1 MDKKKNSIKFKFIYP
16 ESIDMR
22 HAFKNTLVSLIVASF
37 IFTPGAFAKPT
48 GPRVKDLNRVLKI
61 IKKSKEGIEVSKFVE
76 ANKPILKRKVYKRI
90 IKDALPFWDRKIS
103 KIDLGKNHVK
113 VSYKGKTLFMKYVD
127 RGPMAFIVN
136 NKPFLWKDMLTYKRT
151 KARLEEIINGKSSKK
166 ISVLDKFFGK
176 LSYFAAAA
184 TDPATTDTAAR
195 NKREEC
201 ENERGREYI
210 SGATLKSIKN
220 SKSGSISIN
229 EGEEATINF
238 LNDGSNS
245 KTLEKFKKFL
255 RGFESL
261 TSGRCGLCLGGY
273 SIISPPSN
281 GDENPP
287 LLRLLK
293 NDEGTCVSLEEPV
306 FGHTEGEKPPD
317 KKTNWIP
324 LIIVGAA
331 ALLLFLLVKS
341 KKKKKDGDK
350 DDPNPAPP
358 VVGWTPEG
366 KCPTPGA
373 RGLTP
378 IDIPPECRSSRCAS
392 TDESCSG
399 TSSDSIE

>member
-1 MDKKKNSIKFKFIYP
+1 MYFLMDKKKNSIKFKFIYP

-136 NKPFLWKDMLTYKRT
+136 NKPFLWKDMLTYRRT

-184 TDPATTDTAAR
+184 DDTLAER
-195 NKREEC
+195 CELQNREF
-201 ENERGREYI
+201 I
-210 SGATLKSIKN
+210 S
-220 SKSGSISIN
+220 
-229 EGEEATINF
+229 
-238 LNDGSNS
+238 
-245 KTLEKFKKFL
+245 
-255 RGFESL
+255 
-261 TSGRCGLCLGGY
+261 
-273 SIISPPSN
+273 
-281 GDENPP
+281 
-287 LLRLLK
+287 
-293 NDEGTCVSLEEPV
+293 
-306 FGHTEGEKPPD
+306 
-317 KKTNWIP
+317 
-324 LIIVGAA
+324 
-331 ALLLFLLVKS
+331 
-341 KKKKKDGDK
+341 
-350 DDPNPAPP
+350 
-358 VVGWTPEG
+358 
-366 KCPTPGA
+366 
-373 RGLTP
+373 
-378 IDIPPECRSSRCAS
+378 AS
-392 TDESCSG
+392 
-399 TSSDSIE
+399 

>member
-1 MDKKKNSIKFKFIYP
+1 MYFLMDKKKNSIKFKFIYP

-136 NKPFLWKDMLTYKRT
+136 NKPFLWKDMLTYRRT

-176 LSYFAAAA
+176 LSYFAAA
-184 TDPATTDTAAR
+184 DDTAAQQKKEYCR
-195 NKREEC
+195 D
-201 ENERGREYI
+201 ERGRGYI
-210 SGATLKSIKN
+210 SAVTLRKIKDGKSLAIPIGEDKENEIATIKFL
-220 SKSGSISIN
+220 N
-229 EGEEATINF
+229 EGSNF
-238 LNDGSNS
+238 ED
-245 KTLEKFKKFL
+245 FKKFL
-255 RGFESL
+255 KDNKGLVL
-261 TSGRCGLCLGGY
+261 TSGRCGLCLEGY
-273 SIISPPSN
+273 ELQSTN
-281 GDENPP
+281 GD
-287 LLRLLK
+287 LLK
-293 NDEGTCVSLEEPV
+293 DDTSKVCDAIDIVFPYESQSEGPVSDDN
-306 FGHTEGEKPPD
+306 D